1 MNKWKKRIAFL
12 LSMIVLSGCMTGCTL
27 ISSGDDLLQAP
38 RSSERFMKLQ
48 QQLSDIMG
56 DKLTYVSPQS
66 GSYRNSVTFEDLDK
80 DGTEEAIAFLREGS
94 GGSVFL
100 YIFKLQDDEYEQI
113 GHIEGPGSTLG
124 AMSFLQM
131 EDRELILL
139 TWTMSGD
146 VKQGLTVC
154 GVQNDSVTEL
164 LDATYTSYAVCN
176 MDDDSADELF
186 TVSYDDSGRKTAQ
199 IYGYS
204 GNKMVLISQTDA
216 TQEVQTVANIET
228 GRLKKGKNQ
237 AVFVDNRFEND
248 NGMQTDIYVMEN
260 NKLRNLALSTNAST
274 YRSVSLYYCTDVDE
288 DGVVEVPQLRAM
300 PGYDSAASDREEDT
314 SYSTDVQ
321 WMVDWYQYNED
332 GTTVRKRTTYENL
345 AEGWRMRLPDKWRGN
360 VTASSVSD
368 IGINQTI
375 FVNTHDDNAGEP
387 LLTVYVFT
395 GEDRKQKASAA
406 NLIVL
411 GETSDSCFAAKLS
424 SEKSQYALSET
435 EIIHLFEIIQSE
447 WNS

>member
-1 MNKWKKRIAFL
+1 MNKWKKKLAL
-12 LSMIVLSGCMTGCTL
+12 LLGAILLAGSMTGCTL
-27 ISSGDDLLQAP
+27 ISSGDDLLKAP

-80 DGTEEAIAFLREGS
+80 DGTEEAIVFLREGS

-124 AMSFLQM
+124 SMSFLQM

-164 LDATYTSYAVCN
+164 LDATYTSYAICN
-176 MDDDSADELF
+176 MDEDNADELF
-186 TVSYDDSGRKTAQ
+186 TVSYDESGRKTAQ

-204 GNKMVLISQTDA
+204 GDKMVLISQTDA

-228 GRLKKGKNQ
+228 GKLRKGKNQ

-248 NGMQTDIYVMEN
+248 NGMQTDIYVMEK
-260 NKLRNLALSTNAST
+260 NKLRNLTLSANAST

-288 DGVVEVPQLRAM
+288 DGVVEVPQLRTM
-300 PGYDSAASDREEDT
+300 PGYNSTTLDGEDDSTHAS
-314 SYSTDVQ
+314 DVQ

-345 AEGWRMRLPDKWRGN
+345 AEGWRMRMPDKWRGN
-360 VTASSVSD
+360 ITAKSISD

-375 FVNTHDDNAGEP
+375 FVDAKDVNEDDP

-395 GEDRKQKASAA
+395 GEDRKQKASAS
-406 NLIVL
+406 NLILL
-411 GETSDSCFAAKLS
+411 GETSDSCFAAKIGD
-424 SEKSQYALSET
+424 EKTQYALSET
-435 EIIHLFEIIQSE
+435 EITHLFEIIQSE
-447 WNS
+447 WKS